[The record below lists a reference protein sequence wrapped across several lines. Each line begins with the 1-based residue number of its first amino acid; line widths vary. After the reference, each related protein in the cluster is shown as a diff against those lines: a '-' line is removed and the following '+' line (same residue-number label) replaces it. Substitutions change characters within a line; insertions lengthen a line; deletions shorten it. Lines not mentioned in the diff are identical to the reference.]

1 MRPLPARR
9 ATALAVASI
18 LPLAAVL
25 AGCSSI
31 DDTTRLAATDTGA
44 TTLGVALPPGR
55 ARAALPPEAGAVV
68 SVVERRTGDGE
79 VKQTITLVG
88 DPGARRDDRIEV
100 TAHRRGFTATSRRID
115 AETIEAEMADA
126 LPGVDMTV
134 SPRVV
139 TTPTG
144 PVGLATGRTADGSGC
159 LYAWSNAV
167 TEARP
172 ERSASFLGLQ
182 IATTAKTDVSVRV
195 RLCRRGWSPERLA
208 TLAEGLRVSSGVG
221 APIAAGPAGRA
232 VGNDAL
238 ASAGYGAAAPTWVP
252 QTPDPVATPIPV
264 AAAAPRPAVTPA
276 PAPVARVAAVKP
288 SRVTPSRSAPPDAEA
303 VQAKAEAPA
312 TVAAPI
318 PLPSGG

>member
-1 MRPLPARR
+1 MHPTSNPR
-9 ATALAVASI
+9 ATVRVAATMT
-18 LPLAAVL
+18 LLTAL

-31 DDTTRLAATDTGA
+31 DTSDRLAASDAGG

-55 ARAALPPEAGAVV
+55 ALAALPPEAGAVV
-68 SVVERRTGDGE
+68 SVVERRTGGDE

-100 TAHRRGFTATSRRID
+100 TAHRRGFAATARRID
-115 AETIEAEMADA
+115 AETIEAEMAEA

-144 PVGLATGRTADGSGC
+144 PVGVATGRTADGSGC

-167 TEARP
+167 AEARP

-182 IATTAKTDVSVRV
+182 VATTAKSDVTVRV
-195 RLCRRGWSPERLA
+195 RLCRRGWSEDRLA
-208 TLAEGLRVSSGVG
+208 ALAEGLRITSDVG
-221 APIAAGPAGRA
+221 APITSGGGAPTAGA
-232 VGNDAL
+232 DAL
-238 ASAGYGAAAPTWVP
+238 ASAGYGTAPASTW
-252 QTPDPVATPIPV
+252 TPPASTPAATPVVTTVSRPAVAPASKPVVRV
-264 AAAAPRPAVTPA
+264 AAA
-276 PAPVARVAAVKP
+276 KP
-288 SRVTPSRSAPPDAEA
+288 SRTAPTRSAHA
-303 VQAKAEAPA
+303 VTTASAPTKAEPPV